1 MRATSDCVYAGLM
14 KTFNFRIVP
23 LATEVAEGARRAAAT
38 DARDHVMLT
47 ADSPNSYPC
56 RHCLRWANPGER
68 VILFTY
74 ASVPPNRPY
83 SETGPVFVH
92 AEPCERYDGVH
103 EYPPDFRNGRVF
115 RAYDADYNMIDAVV
129 VNGSEPEVVI
139 EKLFENPET
148 KFLQARSV
156 TRGCYTFGVERI

>member
-1 MRATSDCVYAGLM
+1 MRGTRECVYAGLM

-56 RHCLRWANPGER
+56 RHCLHWANPGER

-74 ASVPPNRPY
+74 ASVPPGRPY
-83 SETGPVFVH
+83 SETGPIFVH
-92 AEPCERYDGVH
+92 VEPCERYDAIH

>member
-1 MRATSDCVYAGLM
+1 MRGTRECVYAGLM

-23 LATEVAEGARRAAAT
+23 LATEIVEAARGAAAT
-38 DARDHVMLT
+38 GVSDHVMLT

-56 RHCLRWANPGER
+56 RHCLHWANPGER

-74 ASVPPNRPY
+74 ASVPPGRPY
-83 SETGPVFVH
+83 SETGPIFVH
-92 AEPCERYDGVH
+92 VEPCERYDAIH
-103 EYPPDFRNGRVF
+103 QYPPDFRNGRVF

>member
-1 MRATSDCVYAGLM
+1 MRGTRECIYAGLM

-23 LATEVAEGARRAAAT
+23 LATEVVEGARLAAAT
-38 DARDHVMLT
+38 GVSDHVMLT

-56 RHCLRWANPGER
+56 RHCLHWANPGER
-68 VILFTY
+68 VILFAY
-74 ASVPPNRPY
+74 ASVPPGRPY
-83 SETGPVFVH
+83 SETGPIFVH
-92 AEPCERYDGVH
+92 VEPCKRYDAIHG
-103 EYPPDFRNGRVF
+103 YPPDFRNGRVF

>member
-1 MRATSDCVYAGLM
+1 MRGTRECVYAGLM

-23 LATEVAEGARRAAAT
+23 LATEVVEGARRAAAT
-38 DARDHVMLT
+38 GVSDHVMLT

-56 RHCLRWANPGER
+56 RHCLHWANPGER

-74 ASVPPNRPY
+74 ASVPPGRPY
-83 SETGPVFVH
+83 SETGPIFVH
-92 AEPCERYDGVH
+92 VEPCERYDTIH

-115 RAYDADYNMIDAVV
+115 RAYDADYNMIDALV

>member
-1 MRATSDCVYAGLM
+1 MRGTRECVYAGLM

-23 LATEVAEGARRAAAT
+23 LATEVVEGARRAAAT
-38 DARDHVMLT
+38 GVSDHVMLT

-56 RHCLRWANPGER
+56 RHCLHWANPGER

-74 ASVPPNRPY
+74 ASVPPGHPY
-83 SETGPVFVH
+83 SETGPIFVH
-92 AEPCERYDGVH
+92 VEPCERYDAIH
-103 EYPPDFRNGRVF
+103 QYPPDFRNGRVF

>member
-1 MRATSDCVYAGLM
+1 MRGTRECVYAGFM

-23 LATEVAEGARRAAAT
+23 LATEVVEGARRAAAT
-38 DARDHVMLT
+38 GVSDHVMLT
-47 ADSPNSYPC
+47 DDSPNSYPC
-56 RHCLRWANPGER
+56 RHCLHWANPGER

-74 ASVPPNRPY
+74 ASVPPGRPY
-83 SETGPVFVH
+83 SETGPIFVH
-92 AEPCERYDGVH
+92 VEPCERYDAIH
-103 EYPPDFRNGRVF
+103 QYPPDFRNGRVF

>member
-1 MRATSDCVYAGLM
+1 MRGTTECVYAGLM

-23 LATEVAEGARRAAAT
+23 LATEVVEGARRTAAT
-38 DARDHVMLT
+38 GVSDHVMLT
-47 ADSPNSYPC
+47 ADSPDSYPC

-74 ASVPPNRPY
+74 ASVASGRPY
-83 SETGPVFVH
+83 SETGPIFVH
-92 AEPCERYDGVH
+92 AEPCERYDAIH
-103 EYPPDFRNGRVF
+103 EYPTDFRNGRVL

-129 VNGSEPEVVI
+129 VNGSEPEAAI

-156 TRGCYTFGVERI
+156 TRGCYTFGVKRI